1 MDSPDQKTKVA
12 NAFYLRS
19 LAGAQETPKRFAP
32 KAESEGVKRK
42 GVGEHGLLFSGTT
55 LTAQGAC
62 YNEKRRKEKGVKPAE

>member
-12 NAFYLRS
+12 NAFSLRS

-32 KAESEGVKRK
+32 KLKAKGQKK

-55 LTAQGAC
+55 FTAQGAC
-62 YNEKRRKEKGVKPAE
+62 YNEKRRKEKGVKLAE